1 MSYKKRV
8 KATRQRGSHTHGRGG
23 KKKARGSG
31 HRGGFGMAGTGKR
44 GDAKKTMILNLYGG
58 NYFGK
63 SKTLRRG
70 TPQAEIPVMNLE
82 SISSHIEI
90 MVQKGQAKAANG
102 GYELELKGYKILGA
116 LEGKHK
122 LTIHARTASEGAIKS
137 VEAAGGKLILSAVPQ
152 VLSVK
157 TEEKAAPKAKPA
169 AKAK

>member
-1 MSYKKRV
+1 MGFKKRV

-70 TPQAEIPVMNLE
+70 TPQPKAPVMNLE
-82 SISSHIEI
+82 HISSHLDL
-90 MVQKGQAKAANG
+90 MVKAGTAKAANG
-102 GYELELKGYKILGA
+102 GYELDLKEYKILGA
-116 LEGKHK
+116 VEGKVK
-122 LTIHARTASEGAIKS
+122 LTIHAKTASEGAISS
-137 VEAAGGKLILSAVPQ
+137 VEANGGKLILSAA
-152 VLSVK
+152 K
-157 TEEKAAPKAKPA
+157 AEEKVAPKVEAKPA

>member
-1 MSYKKRV
+1 MAFAKRR
-8 KATRQRGSHTHGRGG
+8 KTTRHRGSHTHGRGG

-70 TPQAEIPVMNLE
+70 TAPAKAPVMNLE
-82 SISSHIEI
+82 HISSHIDHLVKSGI
-90 MVQKGQAKAANG
+90 AKQSAS
-102 GYELELKGYKILGA
+102 GYEISLPDYKILGQ
-116 LEGKHK
+116 LTEKMK
-122 LTIHARTASEGAIKS
+122 LVIKAKLASAGAIQS
-137 VEAAGGKLILSAVPQ
+137 VKAAGGEI
-152 VLSVK
+152 VLSGQEVVK
-157 TEEKAAPKAKPA
+157 EVKAEKPA